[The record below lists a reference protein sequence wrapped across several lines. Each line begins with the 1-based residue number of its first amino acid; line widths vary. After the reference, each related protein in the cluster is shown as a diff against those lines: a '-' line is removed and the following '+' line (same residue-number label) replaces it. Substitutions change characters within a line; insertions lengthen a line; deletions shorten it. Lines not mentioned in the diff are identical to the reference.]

1 MTAKRLIQI
10 VLVAL
15 LMPLWVGL
23 GRADQPAAGK
33 VVLGQISL
41 SFYAVTGAVVR
52 QVLER
57 LGYSVQ
63 VVEGSHGHIF
73 PRLADGEIDLLVA
86 AWLPHGHAIYWER
99 YGSQAEAIAVL
110 YEGAR
115 FAWMVPTYVPAD
127 MVATIGDLRKA
138 EVLEQMSK
146 IIQGTGRDS
155 GNMMVSAD
163 VMQAYGLEEAGYR
176 LVPGTLSE
184 FYGNYDRAV
193 AARQWFVMP
202 LWFPNFINRVG
213 NMRPISEPEHRL
225 GEANAGTLVANR
237 AWVERMPDRTLRV
250 LRRIRLRMDAVE
262 EMDYDVNRAGKSPEQ
277 AARDWLQRNQERVD
291 AWFAQS

>member
-73 PRLADGEIDLLVA
+73 PRLADGEVDLLVA

-237 AWVERMPDRTLRV
+237 AWVELMPDRTLRV

>member
-1 MTAKRLIQI
+1 MTAKRLIHI
-10 VLVAL
+10 ALVAL

-23 GRADQPAAGK
+23 GRADQPAAGN

-250 LRRIRLRMDAVE
+250 LRRIRLGMDAVE